1 MRILPRPFPVTY
13 ILGWHQHEISH
24 KERVN
29 PELKGVEVF
38 TQTFSHDIHS
48 KLKKKRNVLEQEI
61 LLPMRPT
68 CLRQKN
74 VKKKE
79 CLPPPQRGLRLG
91 LLINL
96 PKLTFSWPHE
106 LYHAR
111 LFCPP
116 LSPGVC
122 SDSCPFSWW
131 CYLTISPSAAPFT
144 FCLQYFP
151 GSFPMSLLLSSNL

>member
-1 MRILPRPFPVTY
+1 MIHYLPFILLIIIPCERPLMGTGAMFADMCVRC
-13 ILGWHQHEISH
+13 LQ
-24 KERVN
+24 R
-29 PELKGVEVF
+29 
-38 TQTFSHDIHS
+38 
-48 KLKKKRNVLEQEI
+48 KLKKKRKEKRNVLEQEM
-61 LLPMRPT
+61 LLPMRPA

-91 LLINL
+91 LIINL

-122 SDSCPFSWW
+122 SDSCPLGWW

-151 GSFPMSLLLSSNL
+151 GSFPMSRLLSSNL